1 MNQIL
6 STEINKNKPKTSSNT
21 IDIKK
26 IIIFFSI
33 IIIITG
39 IVIAVK
45 GIIKTSENMNNTIEV
60 EQTAPEVEMEQN
72 DEEVS
77 LVINHDKPIIQ
88 VTYNWNDG
96 KDVIING
103 NNRTNITQT
112 IPLPDGT
119 NKLIVKV
126 TDEIQS
132 VATIEKT
139 FTKVEAEIS
148 LAFTLIEN
156 NSKIKVEATDTQE
169 MAFLTYKWNNE
180 EPVKVELEEN
190 VEDKKTLEVDLEIP
204 KGVNS
209 LTVIATNK
217 SGKTKNKTQ
226 KIEGIASPEILI
238 QQDGEYLII
247 NVKDENILTLVNYT
261 LNEQQYRINLTTYDA
276 AYYNAIEGLTVQT
289 NNQGEI
295 IEMVYRQLMT
305 EKGENILNITA
316 DNKKGAKATY
326 QGKCTNQ

>member
-1 MNQIL
+1 
-6 STEINKNKPKTSSNT
+6 
-21 IDIKK
+21 
-26 IIIFFSI
+26 
-33 IIIITG
+33 
-39 IVIAVK
+39 
-45 GIIKTSENMNNTIEV
+45 
-60 EQTAPEVEMEQN
+60 MEQN

-226 KIEGIASPEILI
+226 KIEGIASPKISI
-238 QQDGEYLII
+238 QKDGEYLVLNI
-247 NVKDENILTLVNYT
+247 KDENVITLINYT
-261 LNEQQYRINLTTYDA
+261 LNNQQYRINLTVHDA
-276 AYYNAIEGLTVQT
+276 DYYNAIEGLSVKT
-289 NNQGEI
+289 NNEGQI
-295 IEMVYRQLMT
+295 IEMEYRQLMT
-305 EKGENILNITA
+305 EKGANVLTLTA
-316 DNKKGAKATY
+316 ENKKEAVATY
-326 QGKCTNQ
+326 TGQCTNE